1 MRNQIAAAATL
12 MAMTILSPLTPGTLV
27 ARQQPASLAPYV
39 PTPLD
44 VVHRMLELA
53 KVTKDDVVYDLGCG
67 DGRIVIEAAQR
78 YGSRGVGIDYDPERI
93 AEANAA
99 AQRRGLQDLVTFRQE
114 DAMTADVSD
123 ATVVMLYLLTSSNR
137 KLRPM
142 LTRQLRPGARI
153 VSHAFRMGD
162 WEPEETQSFEDQR
175 GNTRTIHL
183 WRTDGTMRP

>member
-12 MAMTILSPLTPGTLV
+12 LAMTILSPLTPTTLD

-99 AQRRGLQDLVTFRQE
+99 AQRRGVQDLVTFRQE
-114 DAMTADVSD
+114 DAMTADVSE
-123 ATVVMLYLLTSSNR
+123 ATVVTLYLLTSSNR

-183 WRTDGTMRP
+183 WRTDGTVRP